1 MQFKDYYA
9 ELGVA
14 PETGEAEIKKA
25 YRRLARKYHP
35 DVSKEAGAEDRFKA
49 VNEAYE
55 VLRDPQKRRAY
66 DQLRAQG
73 YRPGE
78 DFRPPPGFGQ
88 GYEFD
93 LGDIFAARGGGA
105 PGEGGFSDFFESLF
119 GRMHGNGFDPRGSGF
134 DRAAR
139 GGMGEVR
146 ARLEVPLQIAF
157 DGGVQRISVD
167 GRMLEVKIP
176 AGVQPGQVIRLS
188 GQGAPTPGGKRGDLM
203 LEVAIAADPR
213 FELQGR
219 DVLHRLPLP
228 PWRAAL
234 GGKVPVPTLGGTVEL
249 AIPAGSDSGRK
260 LRLRGRGLPGK
271 PAGDQ
276 IVEIVVS
283 APGPANAEQRSAYE
297 ALARAFRD
305 PLD

>member
-9 ELGVA
+9 ELGVT
-14 PETGEAEIKKA
+14 PETGEAEVKKA
-25 YRRLARKYHP
+25 YRRLARKFHP

-49 VNEAYE
+49 INEAYE

-73 YRPGE
+73 FRPGE
-78 DFRPPPGFGQ
+78 EFRPPPGYGH
-88 GYEFD
+88 GSEFD
-93 LGDIFAARGGGA
+93 LGDIFAARGA
-105 PGEGGFSDFFESLF
+105 AGESGFSDFFESLF
-119 GRMHGNGFDPRGSGF
+119 GRMHGGGFDPRAGSGF

-139 GGMGEVR
+139 ASVGDVR
-146 ARLEVPLQIAF
+146 ARLEVPLQAAF
-157 DGGVQRISVD
+157 DGGAQRISVD

-176 AGVQPGQVIRLS
+176 AGVQSGQVIRLA
-188 GQGAPTPGGKRGDLM
+188 GQGAAMQNGKRGDLL
-203 LEVAIAADPR
+203 LEVALAPDPR

-219 DVLHRLPLP
+219 DVLHRLPVP
-228 PWRAAL
+228 SWRAAL

-260 LRLRGRGLPGK
+260 LRLRGRGLPGS

-276 IVEIVVS
+276 IVELVVT
-283 APGPANAEQRSAYE
+283 APGPANPEQRAAYE
-297 ALARAFRD
+297 ALGRTFGD
-305 PLD
+305 SP

>member
-14 PETGEAEIKKA
+14 PDTGEADIKKA

-35 DVSKEAGAEDRFKA
+35 DVSKEPGAEERFKA

-88 GYEFD
+88 GFEFD
-93 LGDIFAARGGGA
+93 LGDIFASRGGGPA
-105 PGEGGFSDFFESLF
+105 EGGFSDFFEALF
-119 GRMHGNGFDPRGSGF
+119 GRMHGGGFEARDSGF

-139 GGMGEVR
+139 AHQGEVR
-146 ARLEVPLQIAF
+146 ARLEVPLQLAY
-157 DGGVQRISVD
+157 DGGAQRIVVD
-167 GRMLEVKIP
+167 GRTLEVKIP
-176 AGVQPGQVIRLS
+176 AGVQPGQVIRLA
-188 GQGAPTPGGKRGDLM
+188 GQGAALPNGKRGDLM
-203 LEVAIAADPR
+203 LEVAIQPDPR

-219 DVLHRLPLP
+219 DVRHRLQLP

-249 AIPAGSDSGRK
+249 AIPAGSSSGRK

-276 IVEIVVS
+276 FVELVVS
-283 APGPANAEQRSAYE
+283 APGPANAEQRAAYE
-297 ALARAFRD
+297 ALARAFGD
-305 PLD
+305 NG